1 MVFDVAAEYNGNSLN
16 KALLTGPKLLNSLVG
31 VILQFH
37 SYRVTFSADIEAMY
51 QQVQVNS
58 DDADALSFLWLEDV
72 KSDEKPDTYQML
84 VHIFGRKDLPS
95 WANYAV
101 RKTVSD
107 HGSKLNAAVTE
118 CVNRSFYMD
127 DLLNNFETEEQ
138 TVSIIKQSS

>member
-1 MVFDVAAEYNGNSLN
+1 
-16 KALLTGPKLLNSLVG
+16 
-31 VILQFH
+31 
-37 SYRVTFSADIEAMY
+37 
-51 QQVQVNS
+51 
-58 DDADALSFLWLEDV
+58 
-72 KSDEKPDTYQML
+72 ML

-107 HGSKLNAAVTE
+107 HGSKLNAAVAE